1 MSGIWL
7 ESHMTKMTIWKLDIP
22 QLDTL
27 LQIQYEACPAQWGSG
42 IQPFEMR
49 KHFLS
54 AFLRN
59 CFLCWDC
66 GNSDMPPTFD
76 ADLLCSS
83 RAGSAIIPKIW
94 KLDHSKSG
102 SFCPDFKWCLTRW
115 RPFVRISNGW
125 ASRFQI
131 SFESWTICNPT
142 SFRPFKIQNSP
153 NFRSTLDMVT
163 VPENK
168 RTSCS
173 NFVVFVW
180 LLILSFKT
188 FLHPMHFDDQRYLM
202 TNQRVR
208 RFIGLGSNPQLK
220 VTWKIPSYETV
231 RYRPCHW
238 STFTGEGVNYNLLT
252 TLKVLPALPGV

>member
-1 MSGIWL
+1 MVFD
-7 ESHMTKMTIWKLDIP
+7 KM
-22 QLDTL
+22 
-27 LQIQYEACPAQWGSG
+27 A
-42 IQPFEMR
+42 
-49 KHFLS
+49 
-54 AFLRN
+54 
-59 CFLCWDC
+59 
-66 GNSDMPPTFD
+66 
-76 ADLLCSS
+76 
-83 RAGSAIIPKIW
+83 AI
-94 KLDHSKSG
+94 
-102 SFCPDFKWCLTRW
+102 CQDFKWL
-115 RPFVRISNGW
+115 G
-125 ASRFQI
+125 FQI
-131 SFESWTICNPT
+131 SDPIWSGTICNPT
-142 SFRPFKIQNSP
+142 SFRAFKIQNSP

>member
-1 MSGIWL
+1 MAYLCILGLVFEQCLKICTIMSGIWL

-131 SFESWTICNPT
+131 PFEAG
-142 SFRPFKIQNSP
+142 PFATQPLFDHSKSRIVRISDP
-153 NFRSTLDMVT
+153 HWIWWLYLRIKEHL
-163 VPENK
+163 VP
-168 RTSCS
+168 
-173 NFVVFVW
+173 
-180 LLILSFKT
+180 IL
-188 FLHPMHFDDQRYLM
+188 
-202 TNQRVR
+202 
-208 RFIGLGSNPQLK
+208 
-220 VTWKIPSYETV
+220 
-231 RYRPCHW
+231 
-238 STFTGEGVNYNLLT
+238 
-252 TLKVLPALPGV
+252 